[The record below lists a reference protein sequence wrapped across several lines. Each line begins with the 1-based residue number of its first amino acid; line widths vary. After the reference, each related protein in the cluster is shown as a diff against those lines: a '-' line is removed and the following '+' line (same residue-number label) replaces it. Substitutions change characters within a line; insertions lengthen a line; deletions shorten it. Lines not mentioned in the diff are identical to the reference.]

1 MAKTNVEVI
10 ITGKDKATGVF
21 KGIGNAARGLGM
33 AMTAVGVA
41 AIGMGVAS
49 VKSFAAAGDEVQKMS
64 MRTGFST
71 EALSELKHAAE
82 LSGGSLGNLETGFK
96 KMARFVDDAKTG
108 LSTATDVMET
118 MGITVADLAGLRP
131 EEAFDKLTASLAA
144 MEDPLAQQNAALEL
158 FGRSGTDLLPMLSRG
173 AAGLRE
179 MREEAH
185 ELGLVFDQEAADSAA
200 EFNDAMTRLTGSFNA
215 IKFALAKEVTPGLT
229 AFAGKLKD
237 ALTSVVTFAKENE
250 ELFKIMVTLTL
261 GIGGLMAVVG
271 PLLIA
276 LPNLVKGFA
285 MAKVAAIGLTGSLTA
300 MVAAT
305 AALVAGVGM
314 IVWAFSQLSRNRQVR
329 ETTDEL
335 NALRIAISEA
345 TDPEEIKRLQEAFA
359 DLYTEATGKGLVL
372 ATKGLDEW
380 VAAVKSGTPEAEE
393 LAAGLGVLTTAQNE
407 ARIAANR
414 HKEALL
420 ALTFA
425 GNAFGA
431 LFPGG
436 MTEAEARLWGPEI
449 TAASED
455 FRASRGEAKAG
466 DPSGIGRERTER
478 EGSFEIQVN
487 IDGMSLDQVLG
498 ELVLRRQR
506 TGG

>member
-1 MAKTNVEVI
+1 MGKAELEFWVV
-10 ITGKDKATGVF
+10 GKDKASAVL
-21 KGIGNAARGLGM
+21 KGIGEHARGLGI
-33 AMTAVGVA
+33 AMTAIGA
-41 AIGMGVAS
+41 AAVGMGVAS
-49 VKSFAAAGDEVQKMS
+49 VKAFAAAGDEVQKMS
-64 MRTGFST
+64 LRTGFST
-71 EALSELKHAAE
+71 VALSELKHAAE
-82 LSGGSLGNLETGFK
+82 LSGGSLTNLETGFK

-108 LSTATDVMET
+108 LSTATDVMKT
-118 MGITVADLAGLRP
+118 MGITVADFAGLSP
-131 EEAFDKLTASLAA
+131 EAAFEKLSMALAD

-173 AAGLRE
+173 ADGLRE

-185 ELGLVFDQEAADSAA
+185 ELGLVFSQEAADSAA

-215 IKFALAKEVTPGLT
+215 IKFALAKELTPGLT

-250 ELFKIMVTLTL
+250 ELFKVIVTLTL
-261 GIGGLMAVVG
+261 GVGGLMAVVG

-276 LPNLVKGFA
+276 LPSLIKGFA
-285 MAKVAAIGLTGSLTA
+285 IAKTAAIGLTGSLTA

-345 TDPEEIKRLQEAFA
+345 TDPEEIKRLQETFA
-359 DLYTEATGKGLVL
+359 DLYTEATGKGLVQ
-372 ATKGLDEW
+372 ATKGLDDW

-393 LAAGLGVLTTAQNE
+393 LAAGLGVLSAAQNE

-414 HKEALL
+414 HTEALL

-436 MTEAEARLWGPEI
+436 MTEAEARLWSPEI
-449 TAASED
+449 TAASAD
-455 FRASRGEAKAG
+455 QRAGRAG
-466 DPSGIGRERTER
+466 HPDDPYGIGRERTER
-478 EGSFEIQVN
+478 EGTFEIQVN
-487 IDGMSLDQVLG
+487 VDGMSLDQVLG
-498 ELVLRRQR
+498 EKVLQRQR